1 MTRSGT
7 GTTDRQC
14 KVNNEMCGLR
24 GGRELTTT
32 QVAKQANTG
41 RTRMYDWTGEV
52 PATVTSYRGGLAF
65 LSLRGAKRRSNLG
78 GEPNE
83 VATPRQVGARNDKD
97 AWCWK
102 TGSYKKLEKRPADAG
117 LFIVFGTD
125 EQHDYFYPRGIL
137 HREGAGRS
145 WAITNTSN
153 IPGVD

>member
-1 MTRSGT
+1 M
-7 GTTDRQC
+7 
-14 KVNNEMCGLR
+14 
-24 GGRELTTT
+24 TTT
-32 QVAKQANTG
+32 QVSKQANTG
-41 RTRMYDWTGEV
+41 RSWMYDWTGEF
-52 PATVTSYRGGLAF
+52 PATVASYQ
-65 LSLRGAKRRSNLG
+65 GARLCLG
-78 GEPNE
+78 GR
-83 VATPRQVGARNDKD
+83 VKRATAD